1 MQLTLADLSR
11 RASLNELAEAAAPET
26 AAVDGELL
34 ALALAG
40 SDESAYDA
48 EAQAAV
54 IDAMVRLHQVLAD
67 AVAEVRGYLA
77 GRYPRLTGQSHLLIV
92 HAVDIAL
99 YRLFGSEKD
108 SPYERRYRQ
117 ALLYLREVAAGKI
130 DLEPATATAPGHSDI
145 RVSTA
150 PRVFDKGTLKDFY

>member
-1 MQLTLADLSR
+1 MNRENLTLEDLTR

-40 SDESAYDA
+40 GDVSAYD
-48 EAQAAV
+48 
-54 IDAMVRLHQVLAD
+54 
-67 AVAEVRGYLA
+67 AEVRGYLA
-77 GRYPRLTGQSHLLIV
+77 GRYPRLSEFQSHLLIV

-108 SPYERRYRQ
+108 SPYERRYQQ
-117 ALLYLREVAAGKI
+117 ALLYLRDVAAGKI
-130 DLEPATATAPGHSDI
+130 DLAPATATAPRHSDI
-145 RVSTA
+145 RVSSG
-150 PRVFDKGTLKDFY
+150 PRVFDEDTLSDFL